1 MVEESEVDRIHHCRL
16 QSLCGCGGSIIAD
29 DQPPQRHQVLDVA
42 PMKAVIDEYRLQD
55 GRCARRGKRH
65 IGSLPVGVPR
75 DQLGP

>member
-1 MVEESEVDRIHHCRL
+1 
-16 QSLCGCGGSIIAD
+16 
-29 DQPPQRHQVLDVA
+29 
-42 PMKAVIDEYRLQD
+42 MKAVIDEYRLQD